1 MPGKWFIIAVAVVLM
16 LFGHTSAFAG
26 SPTKIVPRLGIQFD
40 LPDSFIMGRF
50 KEDKLP
56 ESLAEQG
63 YEAPFKN
70 AAVLVEP
77 GELQTP
83 SGQVF
88 RSDEIPV
95 GDIPVIWLD
104 RLRGDK
110 ARFMKAMLR
119 EGEKK
124 SIGGHAVYQL
134 PGFPGPYGDSV
145 FYYLLPVDGGDVLEF
160 GAHKFYFRGVHPK
173 SGDPAQTHYDRTIE
187 QVIATLEFISAP

>member
-1 MPGKWFIIAVAVVLM
+1 MPGKSLIIAVAVILM

-26 SPTKIVPRLGIQFD
+26 SPTKNVPRLGIQFD
-40 LPDSFIMGRF
+40 LPNNFIVGRF
-50 KEDKLP
+50 KAEKLP

-63 YEAPFKN
+63 FEAAFKN

-104 RLRGDK
+104 RLRGNK
-110 ARFMKAMLR
+110 ARFMKAMLK

-124 SIGGHAVYQL
+124 SIGGHVVYQL
-134 PGFPGPYGDSV
+134 PGFPGPYGDSA
-145 FYYLLPVDGGDVLEF
+145 FYYILPVDGGDVLEF

-173 SGDPAQTHYDRTIE
+173 SEDPAQTHYDRIIE